1 MLKELSNVTL
11 RIPQGGLC
19 SLELVINGPTPT
31 THFPLQRRGAW
42 CCDWHASNLGSIRV
56 GLRARCHGGL
66 PITKPQSFI
75 QSSPRQVSVLMR
87 GGGGHPPPSHVEV
100 WLFHESLEC
109 SSVFSALG
117 DYLYCVGFMFNLK
130 FLFLLD
136 FFSVAAGQ
144 QFNAAPASLAKVPA
158 LIYQYVPSLCKGG
171 GVATRGEEMS

>member
-1 MLKELSNVTL
+1 MLPFASPKGACALLNWWL
-11 RIPQGGLC
+11 MAPPPP
-19 SLELVINGPTPT
+19 PT
-31 THFPLQRRGAW
+31 FLYSEEGRGAVIGTPATW
-42 CCDWHASNLGSIRV
+42 AASVWGSELAAMAACQSPSPNRSFSPAHVKCQFWWEEGV
-56 GLRARCHGGL
+56 G
-66 PITKPQSFI
+66 T
-75 QSSPRQVSVLMR
+75 
-87 GGGGHPPPSHVEV
+87 PPPSHVEV